1 MKTFDDLETIYWE
14 DCSSEEHAEFEEI
27 ERQYLEA
34 KKKLSKEK
42 KAFRN
47 KMSRLIKKLDEVEE
61 KYDKDH

>member
-1 MKTFDDLETIYWE
+1 MKTFDDLEAIYWE

-47 KMSRLIKKLDEVEE
+47 KMSRLIKKLDEVEG
-61 KYDKDH
+61 KYDKNH